1 MVLNCW
7 HPGFQ
12 LDHSC
17 KCKHAVF
24 ITGTLCCSNRNFKM
38 GNLGRVSWYTVCFS
52 WRSYHS
58 APVKILNFII
68 IFGLPSQVCEEGD
81 EAGGRKCWLQLKKAS
96 GQVRLA
102 KKDCS
107 MKLFSV
113 CAYSR
118 HASRLPSSC
127 IFSNKNGMFYL
138 LEQVSV
144 VYKELSCSTCSD
156 VLWRVSSRANIML

>member
-1 MVLNCW
+1 MLLNCW

-17 KCKHAVF
+17 KCKHAVY
-24 ITGTLCCSNRNFKM
+24 IR
-38 GNLGRVSWYTVCFS
+38 GNEHCGVLIGILKWVILVELADTQSVSVGDHTSQLLLSFLTSFWLTQLGVW
-52 WRSYHS
+52 
-58 APVKILNFII
+58 
-68 IFGLPSQVCEEGD
+68 GGD

-118 HASRLPSSC
+118 HAERLPSSC
-127 IFSNKNGMFYL
+127 VFSNKNGMFYL

-144 VYKELSCSTCSD
+144 VYKNSAAPKA
-156 VLWRVSSRANIML
+156 VLYFDQFQVEQT